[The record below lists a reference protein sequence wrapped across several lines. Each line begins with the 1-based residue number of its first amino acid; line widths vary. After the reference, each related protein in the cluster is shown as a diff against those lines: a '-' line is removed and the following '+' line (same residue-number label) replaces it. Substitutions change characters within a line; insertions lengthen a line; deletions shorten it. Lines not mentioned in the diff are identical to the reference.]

1 MDFRFQRFSV
11 DKVGGADFPFQIIL
25 VPFLQNPVDPFMGP
39 VQFLDP
45 PGFQHVLDTVV
56 AHGVGEHPHGVGDLV
71 DHLVAAQFVDGHVEC
86 VIPAEDF
93 LEIRFFRETCF
104 F

>member
-1 MDFRFQRFSV
+1 MDLRFQRLAFHEI
-11 DKVGGADFPFQIIL
+11 GGAYFPFQVLL
-25 VPFLQNPVDPFMGP
+25 VPVFQDPVDTLMGP